1 MEAVFQKIRPAFVL
15 PSRFKVSNSLLNEEF
30 VNVAAEVNEQI
41 ANAPIL
47 CLQTDAWSNC
57 RNDSISNYMINTPES
72 VFYKTTHTQ
81 ENRHTSQFSEKEMK
95 EVIDELKSS

>member
-30 VNVAAEVNEQI
+30 VNVAAKVNEKI

-47 CLQTDAWSNC
+47 CLQTDA
-57 RNDSISNYMINTPES
+57 
-72 VFYKTTHTQ
+72 
-81 ENRHTSQFSEKEMK
+81 
-95 EVIDELKSS
+95 